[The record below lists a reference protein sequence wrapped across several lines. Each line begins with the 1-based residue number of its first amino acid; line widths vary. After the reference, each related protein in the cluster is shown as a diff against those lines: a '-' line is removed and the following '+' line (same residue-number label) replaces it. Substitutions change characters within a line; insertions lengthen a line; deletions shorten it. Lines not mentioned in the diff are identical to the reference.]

1 MMSESYTPDVEEG
14 ALDPD
19 NWLVTPEIELG
30 GSVSFWMRSAVKDY
44 PDNFSVRLSTTGCAV
59 EDFSTELL
67 PQTTAEGEYTEYRI
81 DLSEYSGKGYVAF
94 RHHDSADMYYLL
106 LDDVTIAGPNAVLFR
121 WSIAPDVMEKP
132 YVIKELN
139 PDSKY
144 EVQVQAVYDDGAT
157 GEWSP
162 VVTFTTLDGLQVG
175 DVNKDGTI
183 TIADVTALVNIILG
197 KDSEQ
202 PYLYD
207 HGASDLNHDGMLTIA
222 DVTALVNIILGKR

>member
-1 MMSESYTPDVEEG
+1 MTINNITETSATVDWLARGAETKWNLRYRKVVDTETYYFEDGWPEGWTTIDADGDGRAWKCWTTEGVKDDLWHSGKYCMMSESYTPDVEEG

-121 WSIAPDVMEKP
+121 WSIAPDVMTRNMRCRCRRYMTMARRENGRP
-132 YVIKELN
+132 
-139 PDSKY
+139 
-144 EVQVQAVYDDGAT
+144 
-157 GEWSP
+157 
-162 VVTFTTLDGLQVG
+162 
-175 DVNKDGTI
+175 
-183 TIADVTALVNIILG
+183 
-197 KDSEQ
+197 
-202 PYLYD
+202 
-207 HGASDLNHDGMLTIA
+207 
-222 DVTALVNIILGKR
+222 